1 MLSEV
6 STWVLQSSS
15 YSNVFGS
22 YCIFWRKGTRKS
34 GILSTVWGKTTY
46 LINTLCIGGKT
57 FFSTFHSSLG
67 NIFGCAWN
75 LRILKG
81 SRKICG
87 NDFWK
92 WERSKFFFII
102 YIPTLLI
109 NITELFCSDFT
120 AAAPNGTC
128 SQTIRSS
135 WAALDRVSDKA
146 NNTGNFTG
154 WFMLYYNTGWSYQT
168 TGWFTSQNRAIHV
181 IMDNPCH
188 NSLNI
193 KGWFMSY

>member
-1 MLSEV
+1 MLNSVVSEMGLFTLL
-6 STWVLQSSS
+6 SCFLKSQLEF
-15 YSNVFGS
+15 YSRLPIPMFFGS
-22 YCIFWRKGTRKS
+22 HCIFLRKGTRKS

-46 LINTLCIGGKT
+46 L
-57 FFSTFHSSLG
+57 
-67 NIFGCAWN
+67 
-75 LRILKG
+75 
-81 SRKICG
+81 RKICG

-135 WAALDRVSDKA
+135 WAALDRVADKA

-168 TGWFTSQNRAIHV
+168 TGRFTS
-181 IMDNPCH
+181 
-188 NSLNI
+188 
-193 KGWFMSY
+193 

>member
-1 MLSEV
+1 MGLFTLLSCFLKSQLEF
-6 STWVLQSSS
+6 
-15 YSNVFGS
+15 YSRLPIPMFFGS
-22 YCIFWRKGTRKS
+22 HCIFLRKGTRKS

-46 LINTLCIGGKT
+46 LINTLCTGGKT
-57 FFSTFHSSLG
+57 FLSTFHSSLG

-81 SRKICG
+81 FGKIF
-87 NDFWK
+87 DFWK

-135 WAALDRVSDKA
+135 WAALDRVADKA

-168 TGWFTSQNRAIHV
+168 TGRFTS
-181 IMDNPCH
+181 
-188 NSLNI
+188 
-193 KGWFMSY
+193 

>member
-1 MLSEV
+1 MY
-6 STWVLQSSS
+6 W
-15 YSNVFGS
+15 
-22 YCIFWRKGTRKS
+22 
-34 GILSTVWGKTTY
+34 
-46 LINTLCIGGKT
+46 GGKH

-135 WAALDRVSDKA
+135 WAALDRVADKA

-154 WFMLYYNTGWSYQT
+154 WFMLYYNLQYKLIISDI
-168 TGWFTSQNRAIHV
+168 RAIHV
-181 IMDNPCH
+181 IEQGDSRH
-188 NSLNI
+188 RTRRFTS
-193 KGWFMSY
+193 